1 MIKTWAKKKGILFW
15 ITGLSGSG
23 KSSIANKIAPKIK
36 KLYGPTLVIHGDNI
50 RKIFKLNGYT
60 KLERLEIGEKYINLI
75 ELMINQNINVIFSVV
90 GLFNKLRKI
99 NKKIFKNYVEIYI
112 KTNVQEIIKKK
123 KKKKVYNLNKNIW
136 GLDLKP
142 EFPRNPDIVIN
153 NNFKKNINIM
163 TKELSKKIILMI
175 DKK

>member
-1 MIKTWAKKKGILFW
+1 MMISIRRLKMRLYFW
-15 ITGLSGSG
+15 CLAIYMFIRTIRIRL
-23 KSSIANKIAPKIK
+23 
-36 KLYGPTLVIHGDNI
+36 

-123 KKKKVYNLNKNIW
+123 KKKKSL
-136 GLDLKP
+136 
-142 EFPRNPDIVIN
+142 
-153 NNFKKNINIM
+153 
-163 TKELSKKIILMI
+163 
-175 DKK
+175 